1 MGNHILLACGI
12 AAGPVFTLAY
22 LLEGARRKDYKP
34 LRHPVSSLALG
45 PAGWVQTANFL
56 TAGLLSLAFAVG
68 LWNAG
73 PSRVGA
79 VLMGIW
85 ALGLV
90 GAGAFRT
97 DPVSGYPAGTPDRI
111 HDHTRAGA
119 LHDGVSLVGFFSL
132 AVACFVFAAS
142 GSPGWSVYSVASGV
156 LFAATMVV
164 AGAAF
169 GQNPRVAEAG
179 GLIQRISVS
188 IGWGWV
194 VVLAA
199 RVLHA

>member
-45 PAGWVQTANFL
+45 PAFL
-56 TAGLLSLAFAVG
+56 MAGLLSLAFAVG
-68 LWNAG
+68 
-73 PSRVGA
+73 
-79 VLMGIW
+79 
-85 ALGLV
+85 

-119 LHDGVSLVGFFSL
+119 LHDGVSLGSFFSPGP
-132 AVACFVFAAS
+132 AA
-142 GSPGWSVYSVASGV
+142 
-156 LFAATMVV
+156 
-164 AGAAF
+164 
-169 GQNPRVAEAG
+169 
-179 GLIQRISVS
+179 
-188 IGWGWV
+188 
-194 VVLAA
+194 
-199 RVLHA
+199 